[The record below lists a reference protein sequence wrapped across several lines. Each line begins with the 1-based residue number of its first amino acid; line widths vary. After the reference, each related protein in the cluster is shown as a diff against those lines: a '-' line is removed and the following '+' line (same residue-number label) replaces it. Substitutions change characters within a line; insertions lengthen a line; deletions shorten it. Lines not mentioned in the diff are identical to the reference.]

1 MTTSSSR
8 PGGTHLAGEGAPR
21 SGRRDQGSAATE
33 LTIWTPLL
41 ILILLFVVSCG
52 RLVQA
57 QLRLS
62 DAAHSASRAASLARD
77 PVSASRA
84 ATAAVQ
90 AALPGGGAT
99 CTHADVSV
107 DTSTFVPGGSVT
119 VRVTCSVKLGDLTP
133 LSLPAGTGTQSTS
146 FTSVIDTFRGV
157 SPAGSS

>member
-8 PGGTHLAGEGAPR
+8 PGGTHLAGERAPR
-21 SGRRDQGSAATE
+21 RGRRDQGSAATE

-62 DAAHSASRAASLARD
+62 DAAHSAARAASLARD
-77 PVSASRA
+77 PASASRA

-90 AALPGGGAT
+90 PPCRGEVPPARTP
-99 CTHADVSV
+99 
-107 DTSTFVPGGSVT
+107 TSPSTRPRSCPAVP
-119 VRVTCSVKLGDLTP
+119 
-133 LSLPAGTGTQSTS
+133 
-146 FTSVIDTFRGV
+146 
-157 SPAGSS
+157 SPSG